1 MYKLEIACIEGTV
14 RGILITEDGEVLH
27 DIYRVRTERE
37 LFLMD
42 NCNVIIELTK
52 VPKQLKRVRSNEKY
66 LSNKDRVKIVKYN
79 NSGSITISYYKKDMT
94 YDSSKG
100 TIYTVHK
107 IQKKNR
113 SSSLNVDSYGTGNV
127 ALDSLIKDIEHVIGE
142 HNANFGLSNLL
153 AISNNKET
161 GDSHIIVSITDKSLY
176 SKIYKEILM
185 PAVESLAIFL

>member
-161 GDSHIIVSITDKSLY
+161 GDSHIIVNITDKSLY

-185 PAVESLAIFL
+185 PVVESLAIFL